1 MSQRSSA
8 PTSNTPDSLRGRL
21 YRVIFGVDTRAG
33 RVFDVALLV
42 CILLSVLVVM
52 LDTVAEVRDRH
63 EALLRAAGWVFT
75 VLFSLEY
82 LLRVYS
88 AERRLRYAFSFLG
101 LVDFL
106 AVAPAWAGL
115 FLPGEQYVLLTVVR
129 LLRVLRVFRIFQM
142 ASYVEE
148 TRVLLTALR
157 ASSRRIVVFLL
168 FVVTTVALLGALMYA
183 VERGNPG
190 FDSIPRSIY
199 WAIVTLTTVGYGDIR
214 PMTGLGQALAAA
226 VMILGYSLIV
236 VPTGFVSV
244 AAVEAV
250 RSGRGSPD
258 GGAGCA
264 CPDCG
269 HLAREAGS
277 RFCPACGRR
286 LERD

>member
-1 MSQRSSA
+1 
-8 PTSNTPDSLRGRL
+8 
-21 YRVIFGVDTRAG
+21 
-33 RVFDVALLV
+33 
-42 CILLSVLVVM
+42 
-52 LDTVAEVRDRH
+52 
-63 EALLRAAGWVFT
+63 
-75 VLFSLEY
+75 
-82 LLRVYS
+82 
-88 AERRLRYAFSFLG
+88 
-101 LVDFL
+101 
-106 AVAPAWAGL
+106 
-115 FLPGEQYVLLTVVR
+115 
-129 LLRVLRVFRIFQM
+129 
-142 ASYVEE
+142 
-148 TRVLLTALR
+148 
-157 ASSRRIVVFLL
+157 
-168 FVVTTVALLGALMYA
+168 MYA